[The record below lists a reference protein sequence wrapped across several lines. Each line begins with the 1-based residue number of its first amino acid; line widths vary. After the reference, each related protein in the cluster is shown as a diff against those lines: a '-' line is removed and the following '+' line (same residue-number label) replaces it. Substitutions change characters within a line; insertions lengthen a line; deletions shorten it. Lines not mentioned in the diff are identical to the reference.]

1 MKVLTRYFTNKGCQP
16 CLKVLQNTS
25 GVYIHIHGWLKKR
38 ENGTD
43 MHESKNWYGMWAMSS
58 CVLPEWTRSKFKSSC
73 STVWPCCARFI
84 VCLSCLDQIWNLT
97 HYLPCYLKPKRQQQ
111 KMLQPYAQPWI
122 LCRGSSHILIS
133 SPTSVKHQEL
143 IHLFPVDHRQ
153 EVAWEIICLVSFLLA
168 FTWPTS
174 IL

>member
-1 MKVLTRYFTNKGCQP
+1 MPGNIAKYFRCVYTHTRW
-16 CLKVLQNTS
+16 
-25 GVYIHIHGWLKKR
+25 IKKR
-38 ENGTD
+38 QMELISMKG
-43 MHESKNWYGMWAMSS
+43 KNWYGMCAMSS
-58 CVLPEWTRSKFKSSC
+58 CVLLEWTRSKFKSSC
-73 STVWPCCARFI
+73 STVWPCCPRDI
-84 VCLSCLDQIWNLT
+84 VCFSCLDQIWNLT
-97 HYLPCYLKPKRQQQ
+97 HYLPSYLKTKRQQQ

-122 LCRGSSHILIS
+122 LCQGSSHVLIS

-143 IHLFPVDHRQ
+143 ISLFPVDHRQ